1 MFSDRFM
8 SNFIVKFYNS
18 FKTYNYKKTINNYTK
33 YSQLQKN
40 KKLNSML
47 LKQHTELSTMCII

>member
-1 MFSDRFM
+1 M

-18 FKTYNYKKTINNYTK
+18 FKTYNYKKNTK
-33 YSQLQKN
+33 QLYLILTVTKKN

-47 LKQHTELSTMCII
+47 LKQHTLKSIMCIIYL